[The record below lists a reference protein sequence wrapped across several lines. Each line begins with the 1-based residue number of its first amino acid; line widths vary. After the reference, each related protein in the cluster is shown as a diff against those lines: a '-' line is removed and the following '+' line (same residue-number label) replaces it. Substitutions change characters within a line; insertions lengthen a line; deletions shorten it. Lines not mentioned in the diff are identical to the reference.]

1 MCCEESL
8 IVKKN
13 NNSSAPSV
21 EVVLA
26 DGRQACNFA
35 SSNFLGMAD
44 HESTKVI
51 SAAESTCDSR
61 THLYFI
67 CWLHVGSSNRSLT
80 DIWLRFLR
88 AKRFLWYHGYV
99 NQKSC
104 RTVNTD
110 GCLQD
115 KHLECEARLA
125 AFMKTEEAI
134 IYSSGFA
141 TVASSI
147 PAFSK
152 VFDLIIW

>member
-51 SAAESTCDSR
+51 SAEST
-61 THLYFI
+61 
-67 CWLHVGSSNRSLT
+67 N
-80 DIWLRFLR
+80 
-88 AKRFLWYHGYV
+88 
-99 NQKSC
+99 
-104 RTVNTD
+104 
-110 GCLQD
+110 
-115 KHLECEARLA
+115 
-125 AFMKTEEAI
+125 M
-134 IYSSGFA
+134 
-141 TVASSI
+141 
-147 PAFSK
+147 
-152 VFDLIIW
+152 